1 MMHASTFIA
10 FVAIPLYVLGSFTS
24 SFWVRGLTPTPE
36 PSPIIISIVGDM
48 MFDRYIRER
57 GDAMGYDML
66 LAGTLPLFA
75 SSTHVF
81 GNLEGPITTFA
92 SVSDYRDPGPNHYR
106 FTFATTVASVLAD
119 SGFKAVTLANNHIL
133 NFGNEGLMQ
142 TKQWLEA
149 VGVGYTGSPDEAY
162 VPWRSDENG
171 IPIAVFG
178 YDDWISNDTEEL
190 AARIAEEGEGV
201 FIVVLA
207 HWGRE
212 YEAVPTNAQR
222 SIAKAFVDAGADLVV
237 GSHPHVI
244 QNKELYNDAW
254 IYYSLGNFVFDQYFN
269 PSVRCGAVLTITV
282 QPDLTYTAEE
292 AFTELA
298 RNGATV
304 LSDCATEVPELQ

>member
-24 SFWVRGLTPTPE
+24 SFWLRDASPPSS

-57 GDAMGYDML
+57 ADIMGYDTIL
-66 LAGTLPLFA
+66 EDTLPLFA
-75 SSTHVF
+75 SSTYVL

-92 SVSDYRDPGPNHYR
+92 SVSDYRDPGPNHFR
-106 FTFATTVASVLAD
+106 FTFATTVAATLANA
-119 SGFKAVTLANNHIL
+119 GFSAVTLANNHIL
-133 NFGNEGLMQ
+133 NFGAEGLAQ
-142 TKQWLEA
+142 TKQWLDA
-149 VGVGYTGSPDEAY
+149 AGVGYTGSPDEAY
-162 VPWRSDENG
+162 APWRSTENG

-178 YDDWISNDTEEL
+178 FDDWISNDVEEL
-190 AARIAEEGEGV
+190 TARIAEENENV
-201 FIVVLA
+201 FVVVLA

-212 YEAVPTNAQR
+212 YEATPTEIQR
-222 SIAKAFVDAGADLVV
+222 TTARAFVDAGADLVV

-244 QNKELYNDAW
+244 QSKELYNDVW

-269 PSVRCGAVLTITV
+269 PQVRCGAVLTITV
-282 QPDLTYTAEE
+282 EPDLTYTFEE
-292 AFTELA
+292 AFVELA

-304 LSDCATEVPELQ
+304 ISDCATEVPEL